1 MLGVI
6 CKLDVEKVYDNVNW
20 NFLMYLLKWCGFS
33 KKWRRWI
40 MWCIST
46 IKFSILINGT
56 PIDFFGSTMG
66 VCQGNSLSP
75 LLFDVVMEV
84 LSCLLDATTMLEQ
97 FSGFSVG
104 NLAGT
109 LLTVSHLLFADE
121 TLNFCDVDS
130 HHLAALRG
138 ILTRFEVVSGLK
150 INLLKL
156 ELVPIGNV
164 PNIWAFHWMLLIKRR
179 QLGTLFWRRWSIV

>member
-1 MLGVI
+1 
-6 CKLDVEKVYDNVNW
+6 
-20 NFLMYLLKWCGFS
+20 
-33 KKWRRWI
+33 

-104 NLAGT
+104 NSAST
-109 LLTVSHLLFADE
+109 LITVSHLLFADD
-121 TLNFCDVDS
+121 TLIF
-130 HHLAALRG
+130 AM
-138 ILTRFEVVSGLK
+138 LTH
-150 INLLKL
+150 I
-156 ELVPIGNV
+156 I
-164 PNIWAFHWMLLIKRR
+164 
-179 QLGTLFWRRWSIV
+179 